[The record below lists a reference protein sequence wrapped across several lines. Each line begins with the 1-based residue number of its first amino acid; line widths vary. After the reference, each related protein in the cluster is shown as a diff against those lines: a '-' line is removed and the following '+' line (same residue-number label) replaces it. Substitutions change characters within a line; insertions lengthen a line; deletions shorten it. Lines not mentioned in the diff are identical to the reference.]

1 VEQRTGIMSGR
12 AHLAVILA
20 RGLGTRMRRDH
31 DETELDAA
39 QQAAAKHGRKAMMPV
54 AGGRPFLDYIL
65 SSLADAGL
73 TQVCL
78 VVAPDHEAMRDHF
91 ARHPTHRVTLDY
103 AVQPEPTGT
112 ADAVLAAEAWTAG
125 RDFIVLNG
133 DNLYP
138 VDALRALADLDE
150 PGLVAFDRDTLI
162 RDGNIA
168 PERIQTF
175 ALLDV
180 GPDGLLRQ
188 LVEKPDEAE
197 FARLGGGSRGVSMN
211 VWRFDRAIFQACR
224 DVGVSSRGERELP
237 QAVALAVSRGMRCR
251 VLPIAAGVLDLSG
264 RGDVGEV
271 SHRLA
276 GVEPS
281 T

>member
-1 VEQRTGIMSGR
+1 MSGR
-12 AHLAVILA
+12 AQLAVVLA
-20 RGLGTRMRRDH
+20 RGLGTRMRRGH
-31 DETELDAA
+31 DEAGLDAA
-39 QQAAAKHGRKAMMPV
+39 QQAAAQHGRKAMMPV

-73 TQVCL
+73 TEVCL

-91 ARHPTHRVTLDY
+91 VRHPTRRVTLAY
-103 AVQPEPTGT
+103 AVQPDPTGT

-138 VDALRALADLDE
+138 VDALRALADLDG
-150 PGLVAFDRDTLI
+150 PGLIAFDRDALV
-162 RDGNIA
+162 REGNIA
-168 PERIQTF
+168 PDRIRTF

-197 FARLGGGSRGVSMN
+197 FARLGGGARGVSMN
-211 VWRFDRAIFQACR
+211 VWRFDRVIFQACR
-224 DVGVSSRGERELP
+224 DVAVSSRGERELP
-237 QAVALAVSRGMRCR
+237 EAVALAVSRGMRCR

-271 SHRLA
+271 SRRLA
-276 GVEPS
+276 SREPA